1 MKPLT
6 KVPSRTPSTMLT
18 RMLTR
23 PSMTAL
29 TKPAMKSLLRANAI
43 AALFVASTAQAQVEV
58 KSAWVRATVPHQMGT
73 GAFMQLTAAKD
84 TKLVAASSTL
94 TPVVEIHEMRL
105 QDNVMKMRQ
114 VDAVEL
120 PAGRTVD
127 FEPGG
132 YHVMLMELKEQVKEG
147 TTVPLT
153 LLFEDGEGQRRSVQ
167 VQAPVRALNADH
179 RSAGHG
185 SMGHK

>member
-1 MKPLT
+1 MQPT
-6 KVPSRTPSTMLT
+6 TQPSLHLLKRASAQAAIK
-18 RMLTR
+18 R
-23 PSMTAL
+23 
-29 TKPAMKSLLRANAI
+29 LLRAGALASMLF
-43 AALFVASTAQAQVEV
+43 AAAAQAQVEV

-73 GAFMQLTAAKD
+73 GAFMQITAAQD

-94 TPVVEIHEMRL
+94 TPVVEIHEMKL

-120 PAGRTVD
+120 PAGRTVE

-132 YHVMLMELKEQVKEG
+132 YHVMLMELKAQVKEG

-153 LLFEDGEGQRRSVQ
+153 LVFEDAKGQRQSIDI
-167 VQAPVRALNADH
+167 QAPVRALNADH
-179 RSAGHG
+179 RPGGQGGMHP
-185 SMGHK
+185 K